1 MSRAIVTRIC
11 RSHRCIQAKGART
24 VQAKVL
30 LIILFKAKPIF
41 DFSSLQFCSS
51 ASSIPEV
58 SSGDGLQKWI
68 SDPGSNLHWINRER
82 HRQLGRVYRE
92 TFGPGIQFQV
102 FDTNSPLD
110 AVASAGVV
118 VVAVATA
125 SVVIPCDDAV
135 PVAVPSAALLLQAFL
150 CCC

>member
-1 MSRAIVTRIC
+1 M
-11 RSHRCIQAKGART
+11 
-24 VQAKVL
+24 
-30 LIILFKAKPIF
+30 
-41 DFSSLQFCSS
+41 
-51 ASSIPEV
+51 
-58 SSGDGLQKWI
+58 
-68 SDPGSNLHWINRER
+68 
-82 HRQLGRVYRE
+82 YRE

-135 PVAVPSAALLLQAFL
+135 PVAVPSAALLL
-150 CCC
+150 